1 MSSGIRGT
9 RARLALLVAVLGL
22 SAGLVA
28 CDDEEGGATAVA
40 TGTPGLGTGIDRETI
55 LGEVEQVRAM
65 FAQSSMLDAQILED
79 VTYEDGRLRVILGA
93 DATGADTT
101 ANTTADAVAQAE
113 QVCDDLARAMQLPDL
128 QISVHSPGGEELA
141 ACQLRQ

>member
-28 CDDEEGGATAVA
+28 CDDQEGGATAVA

-101 ANTTADAVAQAE
+101 ADAVAQAE